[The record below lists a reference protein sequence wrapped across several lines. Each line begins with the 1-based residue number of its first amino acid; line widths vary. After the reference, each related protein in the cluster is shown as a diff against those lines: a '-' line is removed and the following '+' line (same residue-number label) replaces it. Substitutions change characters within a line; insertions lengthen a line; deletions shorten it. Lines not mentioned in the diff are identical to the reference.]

1 MKKIIISLVLLTLAG
16 CINDE
21 EFTSPL
27 PVEVPQ
33 NLSINRL
40 VGIRLENNIVT
51 ERVTMNVKLPS
62 DGIYRVKIKHGV
74 TDKLI
79 SQEKLIGIEGDN
91 ILKIYV
97 NVLDKSTY
105 KLELTNELHKVISKT
120 SFATK

>member
-1 MKKIIISLVLLTLAG
+1 
-16 CINDE
+16 
-21 EFTSPL
+21 
-27 PVEVPQ
+27 
-33 NLSINRL
+33 
-40 VGIRLENNIVT
+40 
-51 ERVTMNVKLPS
+51 MNVKLPS

-74 TDKLI
+74 TDKII